1 MADERC
7 ERGREAF
14 RARVWSDAYAEL
26 AEADRVAPL
35 ASADLD
41 LLASAAY
48 LVGRDDE
55 ADDVSARAYRSWLA
69 ADQPRQAA
77 RRAAWMGI
85 VVLLRGE
92 DVRSRAWFARAAEL
106 LDGIEGGP
114 DPERGMVLVADAFV
128 RLGAGEVE
136 AALALSTE
144 VAAIGRRYGD
154 RDLTAL
160 GALGCGEAL
169 IERGEVPA
177 GMRSLDEAMVAV
189 TAGEV
194 SAEVSGILY
203 CAVIQACQL
212 VFDLPRAREWTS
224 ALDRWCLKQPG
235 LTPYR
240 GQCLVHR
247 AEIMAIQGSW
257 PEAVDEAERACR
269 TLGEHPAAGGAYYQL
284 AELHRLRGQEE
295 QAFRCFQE
303 ASRWLATPE
312 PGLALLRLSQGR
324 TGEAA
329 SGIRQA
335 LDGSSGLRR
344 ARLLGAC
351 VSILLATGELREAE
365 QAAAELAA
373 IGRGLDAP
381 LLHAMAAQAEGE
393 CAVARGDEERALPV
407 LREAWTAWREVGAP
421 YESAL
426 VRVLMAQVHR
436 ARGDQ
441 DGAEMELEAA
451 EWVFDQLGAVPD
463 AQRARALSSRAPEPT
478 GGPLTRREV
487 EVLRLVATGMT
498 NRAVAAELFLSE
510 KTIARHLSNIF
521 AKVGVTSR
529 AAATA
534 YAFKNGVVGSD
545 QTGQPEA
552 R

>member
-1 MADERC
+1 MTDEVC

-14 RARVWSDAYAEL
+14 RGRDWTDAYAAL
-26 AEADRVAPL
+26 AAADHADPL
-35 ASADLD
+35 APDDLD

-48 LVGRDDE
+48 LVGRDEE

-69 ADQPRQAA
+69 VEQPRHAA
-77 RRAAWMGI
+77 RRAAWLGT
-85 VVLLRGE
+85 VLLLRGE
-92 DVRSRAWFARAAEL
+92 DLRARAWFARAEEL

-114 DPERGMVLVADAFV
+114 DPERGMLLVCDAFM

-144 VAAIGRRYGD
+144 VVTIGRQYGD
-154 RDLTAL
+154 RDLGAL
-160 GALGCGEAL
+160 GALGVGEAL

-177 GMRSLDEAMVAV
+177 GMSSLDEAMVAV

-203 CAVIQACQL
+203 CAVIEACQL

-224 ALDRWCLKQPG
+224 ALDRWCVKQPG

-240 GQCLVHR
+240 GRCLVHR
-247 AEIMAIQGSW
+247 AEIMQIQGSW

-269 TLGEHPAAGGAYYQL
+269 TLGEHPAAGEAYYQL
-284 AELHRLRGQEE
+284 AELHRLRGQAEE
-295 QAFRCFQE
+295 ADRCFQE
-303 ASRWLATPE
+303 ASRWIAEPE
-312 PGLALLRLSQGR
+312 PGLALLRLGQGR
-324 TGEAA
+324 IGEAT
-329 SGIRQA
+329 SGIRNA
-335 LDGSSGLRR
+335 LAGATGVRR

-351 VSILLATGELREAE
+351 ASILVAAGELREAE

-373 IGRGLDAP
+373 IGRGLDSP
-381 LLHAMAAQAEGE
+381 LLHAMATQAEGE
-393 CAVARGDEERALPV
+393 CALARGDGGAAMPV
-407 LREAWTAWREVGAP
+407 LREAWSGWREMGAP

-426 VRVLMAQVHR
+426 VRVLMARAHR
-436 ARGDQ
+436 GRGDE
-441 DGAEMELEAA
+441 DAADMELEAA

-478 GGPLTRREV
+478 AGPLTGREV

-498 NRAVAAELFLSE
+498 NRGVAADLFLSE
-510 KTIARHLSNIF
+510 KTVARHLSNIF
-521 AKVGVTSR
+521 AKIGVSSR

-534 YAFKNGVVGSD
+534 YAFRSGVVGSEE
-545 QTGQPEA
+545 GSQPEA
-552 R
+552 K

>member
-1 MADERC
+1 MTDEVC

-14 RARVWSDAYAEL
+14 RRRVWSEAYADL
-26 AEADRVAPL
+26 AEADRAVPL
-35 ASADLD
+35 APADLD

-55 ADDVSARAYRSWLA
+55 GDEVSARGYRSWLA
-69 ADQPRQAA
+69 TDQPRPAA
-77 RRAAWMGI
+77 RRAAWLGI
-85 VVLLRGE
+85 VLLLRGE
-92 DVRSRAWFARAAEL
+92 GVRSGAWFARASEL

-114 DPERGMVLVADAFV
+114 DPERGMVMVADAFE
-128 RLGAGEVE
+128 RLGAGEVD

-154 RDLTAL
+154 RDLIAL
-160 GALGCGEAL
+160 GMLGVGEAL

-212 VFDLPRAREWTS
+212 VFDLPRAREWTT

-257 PEAVDEAERACR
+257 PEAEDEAERACR
-269 TLGEHPAAGGAYYQL
+269 TLGAHPAAGGAYYQL
-284 AELHRLRGQEE
+284 AELHRLRGQGEE
-295 QAFRCFQE
+295 ADRCFQE
-303 ASRWLATPE
+303 ASRWLAAPE
-312 PGLALLRLSQGR
+312 PGLALLRLAQGR
-324 TGEAA
+324 TGEAT
-329 SGIRQA
+329 SGIRNA
-335 LDGSSGLRR
+335 LAGATGVRR
-344 ARLLGAC
+344 AGLLGAC
-351 VSILLATGELREAE
+351 ASILVAAGELREAE

-373 IGRGLDAP
+373 IARGLDSP
-381 LLHAMAAQAEGE
+381 LLQAMAAQAAGE
-393 CAVARGDEERALPV
+393 CAVARGDGAAALPV
-407 LREAWTAWREVGAP
+407 LRDAWSGWREMGAP

-426 VRVLMAQVHR
+426 VRVLMARAHR
-436 ARGDQ
+436 GLGDE
-441 DGAEMELEAA
+441 DAADMELEAA

-478 GGPLTRREV
+478 AGPLTRREV

-510 KTIARHLSNIF
+510 KTVARHLSNIF
-521 AKVGVTSR
+521 AKVDVSSR

-534 YAFKNGVVGSD
+534 YAFRSGVVGPD
-545 QTGQPEA
+545 PVDQPEA

>member
-1 MADERC
+1 MTDEVC

-14 RARVWSDAYAEL
+14 RRRVWSEAYADL
-26 AEADRVAPL
+26 AEADRAAPL
-35 ASADLD
+35 APADLD

-55 ADDVSARAYRSWLA
+55 ADEVSARGYRSWLA
-69 ADQPRQAA
+69 TDQPRPAA
-77 RRAAWMGI
+77 RRAAWLGI
-85 VVLLRGE
+85 VLLLRGE
-92 DVRSRAWFARAAEL
+92 GVRSGAWFARASEL

-114 DPERGMVLVADAFV
+114 DPERGMVMVADAFE
-128 RLGAGEVE
+128 RLGAGEVD
-136 AALALSTE
+136 AALARSTE
-144 VAAIGRRYGD
+144 VAAIGQRHGD
-154 RDLTAL
+154 RDLIAL
-160 GALGCGEAL
+160 GMLGVGEAL

-257 PEAVDEAERACR
+257 PEAEDEAERACR
-269 TLGEHPAAGGAYYQL
+269 TLGAHPAAGGAYYQL
-284 AELHRLRGQEE
+284 AELHRLRGQGEE
-295 QAFRCFQE
+295 ADRCFQE
-303 ASRWLATPE
+303 ASRWLAAPE
-312 PGLALLRLSQGR
+312 PGLALLRLAQGR
-324 TGEAA
+324 TGEAT
-329 SGIRQA
+329 SGIRNA
-335 LDGSSGLRR
+335 LAGATGVRR
-344 ARLLGAC
+344 AGLLGAC
-351 VSILLATGELREAE
+351 ASILVAAGDLREAE

-373 IGRGLDAP
+373 IARGLDSP
-381 LLHAMAAQAEGE
+381 LLQAMAAQAAGE
-393 CAVARGDEERALPV
+393 CAVARGDGAAALPV
-407 LREAWTAWREVGAP
+407 LRDAWSGWREMGAP

-426 VRVLMAQVHR
+426 VRVLMARAHR
-436 ARGDQ
+436 GLGDE
-441 DGAEMELEAA
+441 DAADMELEAA

-478 GGPLTRREV
+478 AGPLTRREV

-510 KTIARHLSNIF
+510 KTVARHLSNIF
-521 AKVGVTSR
+521 AKVGVSSR

-534 YAFKNGVVGSD
+534 YAFRSGVVGPD
-545 QTGQPEA
+545 PVDQPEA

>member
-1 MADERC
+1 MTDEVC

-14 RARVWSDAYAEL
+14 RRRVWSEAYADL
-26 AEADRVAPL
+26 AEADRAAPL
-35 ASADLD
+35 APADLD

-55 ADDVSARAYRSWLA
+55 ADEVSARGYRSWLA
-69 ADQPRQAA
+69 TDQPRPAA
-77 RRAAWMGI
+77 RRAAWLGI
-85 VVLLRGE
+85 VLLLRGE
-92 DVRSRAWFARAAEL
+92 GVRSGAWFARASEL

-114 DPERGMVLVADAFV
+114 DPERGMVMVADAFE
-128 RLGAGEVE
+128 RLGAGEVD
-136 AALALSTE
+136 AALARSTE
-144 VAAIGRRYGD
+144 VAAIGRRHGD
-154 RDLTAL
+154 RDLIAL
-160 GALGCGEAL
+160 GMLGVGEAL

-257 PEAVDEAERACR
+257 PEAEDEAERACR
-269 TLGEHPAAGGAYYQL
+269 TLGAHPAAGGAYYQL
-284 AELHRLRGQEE
+284 AELHRLRGQGEE
-295 QAFRCFQE
+295 ADRCFQE
-303 ASRWLATPE
+303 ASRWLAAPE
-312 PGLALLRLSQGR
+312 PGLALLRLAQGR
-324 TGEAA
+324 TGEAT
-329 SGIRQA
+329 SGIRNA
-335 LDGSSGLRR
+335 LAGATGVRR
-344 ARLLGAC
+344 AGLLGAC
-351 VSILLATGELREAE
+351 ASILVAAGDLREAE

-373 IGRGLDAP
+373 IARGLDSP
-381 LLHAMAAQAEGE
+381 LLQAMAAQAAGE
-393 CAVARGDEERALPV
+393 CAVARGDGAAALPV
-407 LREAWTAWREVGAP
+407 LRDAWSGWREMGAP

-426 VRVLMAQVHR
+426 VRVLMARAHR
-436 ARGDQ
+436 GLGDE
-441 DGAEMELEAA
+441 DAADMELEAA

-478 GGPLTRREV
+478 AGPLTRREV

-510 KTIARHLSNIF
+510 KTVARHLSNIF
-521 AKVGVTSR
+521 AKVGVSSR

-534 YAFKNGVVGSD
+534 YAFRSGVVGPD
-545 QTGQPEA
+545 PVDQPEA

>member
-1 MADERC
+1 MTDEVC

-14 RARVWSDAYAEL
+14 RRRVWSEAYADL
-26 AEADRVAPL
+26 AEADRAVPL
-35 ASADLD
+35 APADLD

-55 ADDVSARAYRSWLA
+55 GDEVSARGYRSWLA
-69 ADQPRQAA
+69 TDQPRPAA
-77 RRAAWMGI
+77 RRAAWLGI
-85 VVLLRGE
+85 VLLLRGE
-92 DVRSRAWFARAAEL
+92 GVRSGAWFARASEL

-114 DPERGMVLVADAFV
+114 DPERGMVMVADAFE
-128 RLGAGEVE
+128 RLGAGEVD

-144 VAAIGRRYGD
+144 VAAIGRRHAD
-154 RDLTAL
+154 RDLIAL
-160 GALGCGEAL
+160 GMLGVGEAL

-212 VFDLPRAREWTS
+212 VFDLPRAREWTT

-257 PEAVDEAERACR
+257 PEAEDEAERACR
-269 TLGEHPAAGGAYYQL
+269 TLGAHPAAGGAYYQL
-284 AELHRLRGQEE
+284 AELHRLRGQGEE
-295 QAFRCFQE
+295 ADRCFQE
-303 ASRWLATPE
+303 ASRWLAAPE
-312 PGLALLRLSQGR
+312 PGLALLRLAQGR
-324 TGEAA
+324 TGEAT
-329 SGIRQA
+329 SGIRNA
-335 LDGSSGLRR
+335 LAGATGVRR
-344 ARLLGAC
+344 AGLLGAC
-351 VSILLATGELREAE
+351 ASILVAAGELREAE

-373 IGRGLDAP
+373 IARGLDSP
-381 LLHAMAAQAEGE
+381 LLQAMAAQAAGE
-393 CAVARGDEERALPV
+393 CAVARGDGAAALPV
-407 LREAWTAWREVGAP
+407 LRDAWSGWREMGAP

-426 VRVLMAQVHR
+426 VRVLMARAHR
-436 ARGDQ
+436 GLGDE
-441 DGAEMELEAA
+441 DAADMELEAA

-478 GGPLTRREV
+478 AGPLTRREV

-510 KTIARHLSNIF
+510 KTVARHLSNIF
-521 AKVGVTSR
+521 AKVDVSSR

-534 YAFKNGVVGSD
+534 YAFRSGVVGPD
-545 QTGQPEA
+545 PVDQPEA